1 MKKGDILIESSGEYS
16 DYSVYGVYI
25 FLEDYEADEKSIVK
39 ELLENK
45 IIKEIGY
52 SELWTSSSFRNQRD
66 YTEYRVD
73 KNA

>member
-45 IIKEIGY
+45 IIKEIDY
-52 SELWTSSSFRNQRD
+52 SELWTSRFSNQRD